1 MKKRLVLLLLA
12 TMTLM
17 VGCGK
22 DKIETD
28 TIEIPQYKN
37 VKVADFEM
45 SKDILDEEVD
55 SKLAALVEEQTVY
68 TNVTD
73 RPVADGD
80 VVTIDYEL
88 KLSEVRNGFVGGPA
102 KNVQVI
108 VGDVYAPIYAENLIG
123 HQVGDTIT
131 WDGYVPDDYSESL
144 IAGMDV
150 SYEIQI
156 TKIQT
161 ANSPK
166 VDDSFASKV
175 SNTANT
181 VKDLREELKAEAEA
195 EYSENLSAARANEA
209 WVVVLDNSK
218 ITEYPEDRLSE
229 KKTKI
234 LETQMAINDGEQTSA
249 QSIVDAATIEIQ
261 AKSALKEI
269 LVAEQI
275 AKQEGLDLSEDQI
288 KDGLEQIRVQYG
300 LESVDAVSETFS
312 DQELQELLIVEMVKV
327 WVGEHSK

>member
-1 MKKRLVLLLLA
+1 MKKKCVLLLVA
-12 TMTLM
+12 TMTLLS
-17 VGCGK
+17 GCGK
-22 DKIETD
+22 DKIKTD
-28 TIEIPQYKN
+28 AIEIPQYKN
-37 VKVADFEM
+37 VKVAEFEAN
-45 SKDILDEEVD
+45 KEILDDEVEA
-55 SKLAALVEEQTVY
+55 KLAALVEEQTVY
-68 TNVTD
+68 TDVTD

-88 KLSEVRNGFVGGPA
+88 KPSEVRNGFVGGPA
-102 KNVQVI
+102 KNVQVM
-108 VGDVYAPIYAENLIG
+108 VGDEYAPIYAETLVG

-131 WDGYVPDDYSESL
+131 WTGHVPDDYSEIL

-161 ANSPK
+161 ADSPK
-166 VDDSFASKV
+166 VDDAFASKV

-181 VKDLREELKAEAEA
+181 VKDLREELKTEAEA
-195 EYSENLSAARANEA
+195 EYDASLSAARANEA
-209 WVVVLDNSK
+209 WVTVLEDSK

-234 LETQMAINDGEQTSA
+234 LETQTAANDEEQTGA
-249 QSIVDAATIEIQ
+249 QNIVDNATIEIQ
-261 AKSALKEI
+261 AKSVLKEI

-275 AKQEGLDLSEDQI
+275 AKQEGLELSKDQV
-288 KDGLEQIRVQYG
+288 KAGLEQIRIQYG

-312 DQELQELLIVEMVKV
+312 DQELQELLTIEMVKV
-327 WVGEHSK
+327 WVGEQSK